1 MWGIN
6 GMSFSGQEWE
16 AMMVKKVLVFSLLVS
31 ALFTVG
37 ATNVSAEGESIDYS
51 KVLQI
56 YMPGAQWSLNGDG
69 CCDQLTI
76 HDGSVKPTKAELD
89 AFWQN
94 RVASGAPLT
103 PPPPPPTPVPDSLSL
118 DYSKILSRR
127 FPGMQWSLNGD
138 GCCDQ
143 LTIHDGSVKPTKAQL
158 DAMWSSVEQ
167 EILAEMRSGT
177 YGVSAPTPPPS
188 SLSLDYSK
196 ILSRRFPGMQ
206 WSLNGDGCCDQ
217 LTIHD
222 GSVKPTKA
230 QLDAMWSSVEQEILA
245 EMQAAYRAATG
256 VSAGD
261 DPAAEEE
268 SVTAPVAASRT
279 SFVVQSGSAQRS
291 QMIETKA
298 ITVRGGYVYLNVA
311 PKSSAGPSQAM
322 VLRATNGKK
331 TFIWYLDRRVGEPRV
346 IGLAKR
352 FVGFRFTLRDGGRVT
367 ERIRFVR

>member
-1 MWGIN
+1 M
-6 GMSFSGQEWE
+6 
-16 AMMVKKVLVFSLLVS
+16 AKKVLVFSLLVT

-167 EILAEMRSGT
+167 EILAEM
-177 YGVSAPTPPPS
+177 
-188 SLSLDYSK
+188 
-196 ILSRRFPGMQ
+196 
-206 WSLNGDGCCDQ
+206 
-217 LTIHD
+217 
-222 GSVKPTKA
+222 
-230 QLDAMWSSVEQEILA
+230 
-245 EMQAAYRAATG
+245 QAAYRAATG

-268 SVTAPVAASRT
+268 SVTAPVAASRS

-298 ITVRGGYVYLNVA
+298 ITVRGGFVYLNVA
-311 PKSSAGPSQAM
+311 PMSSAGPSQAM
-322 VLRATNGKK
+322 VLRATNGKE

>member
-1 MWGIN
+1 MW
-6 GMSFSGQEWE
+6 
-16 AMMVKKVLVFSLLVS
+16 KKLVVLFLMVS

-37 ATNVSAEGESIDYS
+37 ATNANAEGESIDYS

-76 HDGSVKPTKAELD
+76 HDGSAKPTKAELD

-103 PPPPPPTPVPDSLSL
+103 PPPPPPTPIPDSLSL

-143 LTIHDGSVKPTKAQL
+143 LTIHDGSA
-158 DAMWSSVEQ
+158 
-167 EILAEMRSGT
+167 
-177 YGVSAPTPPPS
+177 
-188 SLSLDYSK
+188 
-196 ILSRRFPGMQ
+196 
-206 WSLNGDGCCDQ
+206 
-217 LTIHD
+217 
-222 GSVKPTKA
+222 KPTKA

-256 VSAGD
+256 GSAED
-261 DPAAEEE
+261 DSAVDEGLVAAP
-268 SVTAPVAASRT
+268 VTASRS
-279 SFVVQSGSAQRS
+279 SFVVQSGAAQRS
-291 QMIETKA
+291 QLTESKA
-298 ITVRGGYVYLNVA
+298 VTVRGGLVYLNVV
-311 PKSSAGPSQAM
+311 PTPSAGPSREL

-331 TFIWYLDRRVGEPRV
+331 TFVWYLNSRVGEPLV
-346 IGLAKR
+346 IGSVKR
-352 FVGFRFTLRDGGRVT
+352 FAGFRFTLRDVGRVT

>member
-1 MWGIN
+1 MW
-6 GMSFSGQEWE
+6 
-16 AMMVKKVLVFSLLVS
+16 KKLVVLSLMVS

-37 ATNVSAEGESIDYS
+37 ATNANAEGESIDYS

-76 HDGSVKPTKAELD
+76 HDGSAKPTKAELD

-103 PPPPPPTPVPDSLSL
+103 PPPPPPTPIPDSLSL

-143 LTIHDGSVKPTKAQL
+143 LTIHDGSA
-158 DAMWSSVEQ
+158 
-167 EILAEMRSGT
+167 
-177 YGVSAPTPPPS
+177 
-188 SLSLDYSK
+188 
-196 ILSRRFPGMQ
+196 
-206 WSLNGDGCCDQ
+206 
-217 LTIHD
+217 
-222 GSVKPTKA
+222 KPTKA

-256 VSAGD
+256 GSAED
-261 DPAAEEE
+261 DSAVDEGLVAAP
-268 SVTAPVAASRT
+268 VTASRS
-279 SFVVQSGSAQRS
+279 SFVVQSGAAQRS
-291 QMIETKA
+291 QLTESKA
-298 ITVRGGYVYLNVA
+298 VTVRGGLVYLNVV
-311 PKSSAGPSQAM
+311 PTPSAGPSREL

-331 TFIWYLDRRVGEPRV
+331 TFVWYLNSRVGEPRV
-346 IGLAKR
+346 IGSVKR
-352 FVGFRFTLRDGGRVT
+352 FAGFRFTLRDVGRVT

>member
-1 MWGIN
+1 MMW
-6 GMSFSGQEWE
+6 
-16 AMMVKKVLVFSLLVS
+16 KKLVVLSLMVS

-37 ATNVSAEGESIDYS
+37 ATNANAEGESIDYS

-76 HDGSVKPTKAELD
+76 HDGSAKPTKAELD

-103 PPPPPPTPVPDSLSL
+103 PPPPPPTPIPDSLSL

-143 LTIHDGSVKPTKAQL
+143 LTIHDGSAKPTKAQL

-177 YGVSAPTPPPS
+177 YGVSAPTPPPT

-222 GSVKPTKA
+222 GSAKPTKA

-256 VSAGD
+256 GSAED
-261 DPAAEEE
+261 DSAVDEGLVAAP
-268 SVTAPVAASRT
+268 VTASRS
-279 SFVVQSGSAQRS
+279 SFVVQSGAAQRS
-291 QMIETKA
+291 QLTESKA
-298 ITVRGGYVYLNVA
+298 VTVRGGLVYLNVV
-311 PKSSAGPSQAM
+311 PTPSAGPSREL

-331 TFIWYLDRRVGEPRV
+331 TFVWYLNSRVGEPRV
-346 IGLAKR
+346 IGSVKR
-352 FVGFRFTLRDGGRVT
+352 FAGFRFTLRDVGRVT

>member
-1 MWGIN
+1 MMW
-6 GMSFSGQEWE
+6 
-16 AMMVKKVLVFSLLVS
+16 KKLVVLSLMVS

-37 ATNVSAEGESIDYS
+37 ATNANAEGESIDYS

-76 HDGSVKPTKAELD
+76 HDGSAKPTKAELD

-103 PPPPPPTPVPDSLSL
+103 PPPPPPTPIPDSLSL

-143 LTIHDGSVKPTKAQL
+143 LTIHDGSA
-158 DAMWSSVEQ
+158 
-167 EILAEMRSGT
+167 
-177 YGVSAPTPPPS
+177 
-188 SLSLDYSK
+188 
-196 ILSRRFPGMQ
+196 
-206 WSLNGDGCCDQ
+206 
-217 LTIHD
+217 
-222 GSVKPTKA
+222 KPTKA

-256 VSAGD
+256 GSAED
-261 DPAAEEE
+261 DSAVDEGLVAAP
-268 SVTAPVAASRT
+268 VTASRS
-279 SFVVQSGSAQRS
+279 SFVVQSGAAQRS
-291 QMIETKA
+291 QLTESKA
-298 ITVRGGYVYLNVA
+298 VTVRGGLVYLNVV
-311 PKSSAGPSQAM
+311 PTPSAGPSREL

-331 TFIWYLDRRVGEPRV
+331 TFVWYLNSRVGEPRV
-346 IGLAKR
+346 IGSVKR
-352 FVGFRFTLRDGGRVT
+352 FAGFRFTLRDVGRVT